1 MVEPTF
7 TIAMPAYNA
16 SRTIR
21 AAIRSVLA
29 QTRSDFELLVVDDG
43 SRDDT
48 PAQVARFDDER
59 VRLLHQENSGPG
71 AARNLAI
78 RSGRGRYVSMLDSD
92 DLWLPAYLET
102 MAGILDRDPE
112 VGLAYTDAWV
122 LDDATGRIR
131 RTSAMHYQHP
141 PRDPPRDPHAFLALL
156 LTRGNFVFTSTTIRR
171 EVLDRVGLFQSA
183 LKPAEDFGLWLRIVA
198 GGFEARRTD
207 EKLAVYRKHAG
218 SLSTDEAAIL
228 DGERESV
235 RLVAEEFDVPEPI
248 RELAR
253 ARLRKLDRRLAGLG
267 HDTGLTPALARL
279 RARAVRAKIAL
290 VDPFSWNRH
299 PPAPVARLLAY
310 ANADDDDARAH
321 RHAKG
326 HADRSEAEGAGRGA

>member
-1 MVEPTF
+1 MVDPTF

-16 SRTIR
+16 RRTIR

-29 QTRSDFELLVVDDG
+29 QTRGDFELLVVDDG

-48 PAQVARFDDER
+48 PEQVERFDDAR
-59 VRLLHQENSGPG
+59 VSLLRQENAGPG

-78 RSGRGRYVSMLDSD
+78 RAGSGRYVSMLDSD
-92 DLWLPAYLET
+92 DLWLPEYLET
-102 MAGILDRDPE
+102 MAGILDREPE
-112 VGLAYTDAWV
+112 IGLAYTDAWV

-141 PRDPPRDPHAFLALL
+141 PPDPPRDPHAFLALL
-156 LTRGNFVFTSTTIRR
+156 LTRGNFVFTSATVRR
-171 EVLDRVGLFQSA
+171 EVLDRVGLFQSV

-207 EKLAVYRKHAG
+207 EKLAVYRKHPG
-218 SLSTDEAAIL
+218 SLSTNEAAIL

-248 RELAR
+248 RALAR
-253 ARLRKLDRRLAGLG
+253 ARLRKLDRRLAGLRREP
-267 HDTGLTPALARL
+267 GLMPALARA
-279 RARAVRAKIAL
+279 RARAVRAKVAL
-290 VDPFSWNRH
+290 VEPFSWHRH
-299 PPAPVARLLAY
+299 PPAAVVGLLAD

-321 RHAKG
+321 RHA
-326 HADRSEAEGAGRGA
+326 

>member
-1 MVEPTF
+1 MVEPRF

-16 SRTIR
+16 RRTIR
-21 AAIRSVLA
+21 SAIRSVLA
-29 QTRSDFELLVVDDG
+29 QTRPDFELLVVDDG
-43 SRDDT
+43 SNDET
-48 PAQVARFDDER
+48 GTLVEAFDDER
-59 VRLLHQENSGPG
+59 VRLLRQQNAGPG

-78 RSGRGRYVSMLDSD
+78 RSGRGEYVSMLDSD
-92 DLWLPAYLET
+92 DLWLPTYLET
-102 MAGILDRDPE
+102 MAGILDHDPS

-141 PRDPPRDPHAFLALL
+141 PRDPPRDPHAFLTML
-156 LTRGNFVFTSTTIRR
+156 LTRGNFVFTSATVRR
-171 EVLDRVGLFQSA
+171 DVLDRVGLFQSV

-198 GGFEARRTD
+198 GGFEARRTE
-207 EKLAVYRKHAG
+207 EKLAVYRKHPG
-218 SLSTDEAAIL
+218 SLSTNEAAIL

-253 ARLRKLDRRLAGLG
+253 ARLRKLDHRLAGLG
-267 HDTGLTPALARL
+267 HDTGLTPMLARA

-290 VDPFSWNRH
+290 VEPFSWHRR
-299 PPAPVARLLAY
+299 PPAEIADLLAN
-310 ANADDDDARAH
+310 ANADDDNARAQ
-321 RHAKG
+321 RQP
-326 HADRSEAEGAGRGA
+326 